1 MPVFSP
7 ASPSGSEST
16 ERSLRADRRSASPS
30 GPTGGG
36 TARLLVRSVSGRRET
51 SGSRS
56 AGPTR
61 SAPSRPPPARSGPPG
76 PADRPDRPGAP
87 PGSGSASGTARTADR
102 PLMPPPAATRAVSP
116 VVSPAGAGAEAARR
130 PGAGRIPVEPG
141 PASRRRGTSPSRL
154 RSTGGAAPFGG
165 SRAAWVSK
173 SGDVSY
179 GSGAAAV
186 AAGEAEPGYSTGRP
200 ARPEPTLRAA
210 ADRPASSDGG
220 TDRSGRRT
228 GAGSSGVTGNATDSP
243 IPPVDAGV
251 GGAGAGAVSRE
262 ARPG

>member
-61 SAPSRPPPARSGPPG
+61 SAPSRPPPAP
-76 PADRPDRPGAP
+76 
-87 PGSGSASGTARTADR
+87 
-102 PLMPPPAATRAVSP
+102 TRAVSP

-228 GAGSSGVTGNATDSP
+228 GA
-243 IPPVDAGV
+243 
-251 GGAGAGAVSRE
+251 
-262 ARPG
+262 